1 MSETFPWPVRS
12 GNTMRI
18 ANVVGAL
25 ADLGPVDLFA
35 LVDPS
40 RTEDCTV
47 PVDAPVDKV
56 EVAWRP
62 LSRYGGIRRASWLV
76 SGSSPAELF
85 GWDHDDVR
93 RRLRRWAAP
102 QYDLVWFERA
112 GAHVALRDE
121 IAAPAIVDLDDLEDA
136 KILDR
141 LSSNGHARSG
151 GQGVQ
156 RPAHL
161 ARTVLARV
169 NARRWR
175 DLQRAVAR
183 SVDKVVVCSQVDA
196 ERLGVANAVVVPN
209 GYDAPAA
216 PLGRATAGQPP
227 ALLFAGLLTYPPNV
241 DAARYLVADVGP
253 RLRTRLPDAVI
264 HLVGKADGRVRALH
278 DPPHVLSTG
287 WADDM
292 ATELARADVVVV
304 PVRYSSGTRIK
315 ILEAFA
321 HRIPVVSTRAG
332 VAGLDAVAD
341 EHLLVADDPSAFA
354 DACHAVLTDDALR
367 ARLVDAAHARFL
379 ERYQWSTVR
388 RSVTALAADTVQ
400 AAGSVLP
407 DRVQDG

>member
-1 MSETFPWPVRS
+1 MVSETFPWPVRS

-25 ADLGPVDLFA
+25 AELGPVDLFA
-35 LVDPS
+35 LVDPA

-47 PVDAPVDKV
+47 PADAPVDRV

-62 LSRYGGIRRASWLV
+62 RSRYAGLRRASWLV
-76 SGSSPAELF
+76 SGTFPAELF
-85 GWDHDDVR
+85 GWDHDTVR

-102 QYDLVWFERA
+102 RYDLVWFERA

-121 IAAPAIVDLDDLEDA
+121 ITAPAIVDLDDLEDA

-141 LSSNGHARSG
+141 LSSNGHLSPG
-151 GQGVQ
+151 MSQ
-156 RPAHL
+156 RHHPGDL
-161 ARTVLARV
+161 ARTMLARV

-196 ERLGVANAVVVPN
+196 DRLGVANAVVVSN
-209 GYDAPAA
+209 GYDAPGA
-216 PLGRATAGQPP
+216 PLGRPTTGQPP

-241 DAARYLVADVGP
+241 DAARYLVAEVGP
-253 RLRTRLPDAVI
+253 RVRRRLPDAVI
-264 HLVGKADGRVRALH
+264 HLVGKADGRVRELH

-292 ATELARADVVVV
+292 ATALARADVVVV

-321 HRIPVVSTRAG
+321 HRIPVVATRAG
-332 VAGLDAVAD
+332 VAGLDAVAGQ
-341 EHLLVADDPSAFA
+341 HLLVADDPDAFA

-388 RSVTALAADTVQ
+388 RSVTALAADT
-400 AAGSVLP
+400 AHAG
-407 DRVQDG
+407 

>member
-25 ADLGPVDLFA
+25 ADLGAVDLFA
-35 LVDPS
+35 LVDPT

-47 PVDAPVDKV
+47 PADAPVDRV

-62 LSRYGGIRRASWLV
+62 RSRYGGLRRASWLV
-76 SGSSPAELF
+76 SGGLPAELF
-85 GWDHDDVR
+85 GWDHAAVR
-93 RRLRRWAAP
+93 GRLRRWAAP
-102 QYDLVWFERA
+102 HYDLVWYERA
-112 GAHVALRDE
+112 GAYVALRDE

-141 LSSNGHARSG
+141 LSSNGHAGPSSSRARQTG
-151 GQGVQ
+151 D
-156 RPAHL
+156 L
-161 ARTVLARV
+161 ARGVLARV

-175 DLQRAVAR
+175 DLQRGVAR

-196 ERLGVANAVVVPN
+196 DRLGVGNAVVVSN
-209 GYDAPAA
+209 GYDAPDL
-216 PLGRATAGQPP
+216 PLGRATTGQPP

-241 DAARYLVADVGP
+241 DAARYLVAEIGP
-253 RLRTRLPDAVI
+253 RLREHLPDAVI
-264 HLVGKADGRVRALH
+264 HLVGKADGRVRELH

-292 ATELARADVVVV
+292 STELARADVVVV

-321 HRIPVVSTRAG
+321 HRIPVVATRAG

-341 EHLLVADDPSAFA
+341 YHLLVADDPSCFA
-354 DACHAVLTDDALR
+354 DACYAVLTDDALR

-388 RSVTALAADTVQ
+388 RSVTALAADTAQ
-400 AAGSVLP
+400 G
-407 DRVQDG
+407 G

>member
-1 MSETFPWPVRS
+1 
-12 GNTMRI
+12 MRI

-25 ADLGPVDLFA
+25 AELGPVDLFA
-35 LVDPS
+35 LVDRA

-47 PVDAPVDKV
+47 PGDAPVERV

-62 LSRYGGIRRASWLV
+62 RSRYSGLRRASWLV
-76 SGSSPAELF
+76 SGAFPAELF
-85 GWDHDDVR
+85 GWDHDAVR

-102 QYDLVWFERA
+102 HYDLVWYERA
-112 GAHVALRDE
+112 GSHFALRDE

-141 LSSNGHARSG
+141 LTSNGQVGPGSSL
-151 GQGVQ
+151 VQ
-156 RPAHL
+156 HPADL
-161 ARTVLARV
+161 ARGALARV

-175 DLQRAVAR
+175 DLQRSVAR
-183 SVDKVVVCSQVDA
+183 SVDKVVVCSQADA
-196 ERLGVANAVVVPN
+196 DRLGVANAVVVAN
-209 GYDAPAA
+209 GYDAPGV
-216 PLGRATAGQPP
+216 PLGRASAGQPP

-241 DAARYLVADVGP
+241 DAARYLVAEVAP
-253 RLRTRLPDAVI
+253 RLRERLPDAVV
-264 HLVGKADGRVRALH
+264 HLVGKADGRVRELH

-321 HRIPVVSTRAG
+321 HRIPVVATGAG

-341 EHLLVADDPSAFA
+341 QHLLVADDPSAFA
-354 DACHAVLTDDALR
+354 EACYAVLTDDALR

-388 RSVTALAADTVQ
+388 RSVTALAADT
-400 AAGSVLP
+400 AHCS
-407 DRVQDG
+407 

>member
-1 MSETFPWPVRS
+1 
-12 GNTMRI
+12 MRI

-25 ADLGPVDLFA
+25 AELGPVDLFA
-35 LVDPS
+35 LVDRA

-47 PVDAPVDKV
+47 PGDAPVERV

-62 LSRYGGIRRASWLV
+62 RSRYSGLRRASWLV
-76 SGSSPAELF
+76 SGAFPAELF
-85 GWDHDDVR
+85 GWDHDAVR

-102 QYDLVWFERA
+102 HYDLVWYERA
-112 GAHVALRDE
+112 GSHFALRDE

-141 LSSNGHARSG
+141 LTSNGHVRPGSSL
-151 GQGVQ
+151 VQ
-156 RPAHL
+156 HL
-161 ARTVLARV
+161 ADLARGALARV

-175 DLQRAVAR
+175 DLQRSVAR
-183 SVDKVVVCSQVDA
+183 SVDKVVVCSQADA
-196 ERLGVANAVVVPN
+196 DRLGVANAVVVAN
-209 GYDAPAA
+209 GYDAPGV
-216 PLGRATAGQPP
+216 PLGRASAGQPP

-241 DAARYLVADVGP
+241 DAARYLVAEVAP
-253 RLRTRLPDAVI
+253 RLRERLPDAVV
-264 HLVGKADGRVRALH
+264 HLVGKADGRVRELH

-321 HRIPVVSTRAG
+321 HRIPVVATGAG

-341 EHLLVADDPSAFA
+341 QHLLVADDPSAFA
-354 DACHAVLTDDALR
+354 EACYAVLTDDALR

-388 RSVTALAADTVQ
+388 RSVTALAADT
-400 AAGSVLP
+400 AHCS
-407 DRVQDG
+407 

>member
-1 MSETFPWPVRS
+1 VRTLVVSETFPWPVRS

-18 ANVVGAL
+18 ANVLGAL
-25 ADLGPVDLFA
+25 AELGPVDLFA
-35 LVDPS
+35 LVDPT
-40 RTEDCTV
+40 RTEDCAV
-47 PVDAPVDKV
+47 PADAPVERV

-62 LSRYGGIRRASWLV
+62 RSRYSGLRRASWLV
-76 SGSSPAELF
+76 TGAFPAELF
-85 GWDHDDVR
+85 GWDHDTVR
-93 RRLRRWAAP
+93 RRFRRWAAP
-102 QYDLVWFERA
+102 HYDLVWYERA

-141 LSSNGHARSG
+141 LSSNGHTGPGSSL
-151 GQGVQ
+151 VQ
-156 RPAHL
+156 HPADL
-161 ARTVLARV
+161 ARGALARV

-175 DLQRAVAR
+175 DLQRSVAR
-183 SVDKVVVCSQVDA
+183 SVDKVVVCSRADA
-196 ERLGVANAVVVPN
+196 ERLGVANAVVVAN
-209 GYDAPAA
+209 GYDAPGV
-216 PLGRATAGQPP
+216 PLGRASAGRPP

-241 DAARYLVADVGP
+241 DAARYLVAEVAP
-253 RLRTRLPDAVI
+253 RLRERLPDAVV
-264 HLVGKADGRVRALH
+264 HLVGKADGRVRELH

-321 HRIPVVSTRAG
+321 HRIPVVATHAG

-341 EHLLVADDPSAFA
+341 QHLLVADDPSAFA
-354 DACHAVLTDDALR
+354 DACHAALTDDALR
-367 ARLVDAAHARFL
+367 ARLVEAAHARFL

-388 RSVTALAADTVQ
+388 RSVTALAADTAQ
-400 AAGSVLP
+400 G
-407 DRVQDG
+407 G

>member
-1 MSETFPWPVRS
+1 
-12 GNTMRI
+12 MRI

-35 LVDPS
+35 LVDPA
-40 RTEDCTV
+40 RTEDCAV
-47 PVDAPVDKV
+47 PADAPVDKV

-62 LSRYGGIRRASWLV
+62 RSRYGGLRRASWLV
-76 SGSSPAELF
+76 SGGLPAELF
-85 GWDHDDVR
+85 GWDHEAVR
-93 RRLRRWAAP
+93 HQLRRWAAP
-102 QYDLVWFERA
+102 RYDLVWYERA

-141 LSSNGHARSG
+141 LSSNGHAPLG
-151 GQGVQ
+151 GSAAQ

-161 ARTVLARV
+161 ARTALARV

-196 ERLGVANAVVVPN
+196 DRLGVANAVVVSN
-209 GYDAPAA
+209 GYDAPGV
-216 PLGRATAGQPP
+216 PLGRASAGQPP
-227 ALLFAGLLTYPPNV
+227 SLLFAGLLTYPPNV
-241 DAARYLVADVGP
+241 DAARYLVNEVAP
-253 RLRTRLPDAVI
+253 RLRTRLPDAVV
-264 HLVGKADGRVRALH
+264 HLVGKADGRVRELH
-278 DPPHVLSTG
+278 DPPHVLATG

-292 ATELARADVVVV
+292 TTELARADVVVV

-321 HRIPVVSTRAG
+321 HRIPVVATRAG

-341 EHLLVADDPSAFA
+341 RHLLVADSPSAFA
-354 DACHAVLTDDALR
+354 DACHAALTDDALR

-388 RSVTALAADTVQ
+388 RSVTALATDT
-400 AAGSVLP
+400 ARDS
-407 DRVQDG
+407 

>member
-1 MSETFPWPVRS
+1 VSETFPWPVRS

-35 LVDPS
+35 LVDPA
-40 RTEDCTV
+40 RTEDCAV
-47 PVDAPVDKV
+47 PADAPVDKV

-62 LSRYGGIRRASWLV
+62 RSRYGGLRRASWLV
-76 SGSSPAELF
+76 SGGLPAELF
-85 GWDHDDVR
+85 GWDHEAVR
-93 RRLRRWAAP
+93 HQLRRWAAP
-102 QYDLVWFERA
+102 RYDLVWYERA

-141 LSSNGHARSG
+141 LSSNGHAPLG
-151 GQGVQ
+151 GSAAQ

-161 ARTVLARV
+161 ARTALARV

-196 ERLGVANAVVVPN
+196 DRLGVANAVVVSN
-209 GYDAPAA
+209 GYDAPGV
-216 PLGRATAGQPP
+216 PLGRASAGQPP
-227 ALLFAGLLTYPPNV
+227 SLLFAGLLTYPPNV
-241 DAARYLVADVGP
+241 DAARYLVNEVAP
-253 RLRTRLPDAVI
+253 RLRTRLPDAVV
-264 HLVGKADGRVRALH
+264 HLVGMAEGRVRELH
-278 DPPHVLSTG
+278 DPPHVLATG

-292 ATELARADVVVV
+292 TTELARADVVVV

-321 HRIPVVSTRAG
+321 HRIPVVATRAG

-341 EHLLVADDPSAFA
+341 RHLLVADSPSAFA
-354 DACHAVLTDDALR
+354 DACHAALTDDALR

-388 RSVTALAADTVQ
+388 RSVTALATDT
-400 AAGSVLP
+400 ARDS
-407 DRVQDG
+407 

>member
-35 LVDPS
+35 LVDPT

-47 PVDAPVDKV
+47 PADAPVARV

-62 LSRYGGIRRASWLV
+62 RSRYGGLRRASWLV
-76 SGSSPAELF
+76 SGGLPAELF
-85 GWDHDDVR
+85 GWDHAAVR
-93 RRLRRWAAP
+93 DRLRRWAAP
-102 QYDLVWFERA
+102 QYDLVWYERA

-141 LSSNGHARSG
+141 LSSNGHAGPSSSRA
-151 GQGVQ
+151 QH
-156 RPAHL
+156 PADL
-161 ARTVLARV
+161 ARGVLARV

-175 DLQRAVAR
+175 DLQRGVAR

-196 ERLGVANAVVVPN
+196 DRLGVRNAVVVSN
-209 GYDAPAA
+209 GYDAPDM
-216 PLGRATAGQPP
+216 PLGRATTGQPP

-241 DAARYLVADVGP
+241 DAARYLVAEIGP
-253 RLRTRLPDAVI
+253 RLREHLPDAVI
-264 HLVGKADGRVRALH
+264 HLVGKADGRVRELH

-292 ATELARADVVVV
+292 STELARADVVVV

-321 HRIPVVSTRAG
+321 HRIPVVATRAG

-341 EHLLVADDPSAFA
+341 YHLLVADDPSAFA
-354 DACHAVLTDDALR
+354 DACHAVLTDDGLR
-367 ARLVDAAHARFL
+367 TRLVDAAHARFL

-388 RSVTALAADTVQ
+388 RSVTALAADTAQ
-400 AAGSVLP
+400 RS
-407 DRVQDG
+407 

>member
-1 MSETFPWPVRS
+1 MRTLVVSETFPWPVRS

-25 ADLGPVDLFA
+25 AELGPVDLFA
-35 LVDPS
+35 LVDPA

-47 PVDAPVDKV
+47 PADAPVDRV

-62 LSRYGGIRRASWLV
+62 RSRYGGLRRATWLV
-76 SGSSPAELF
+76 SGSVPAELF
-85 GWDHDDVR
+85 GWDDDAVR
-93 RRLRRWAAP
+93 RRLRRWATAR
-102 QYDLVWFERA
+102 YDLVWFERL
-112 GAHVALRDE
+112 GAHVALRGE
-121 IAAPAIVDLDDLEDA
+121 VVAPAIVDLDDLEDA

-141 LSSNGHARSG
+141 LSSNGHVAPGSSRSQYPG
-151 GQGVQ
+151 
-156 RPAHL
+156 HL

-183 SVDKVVVCSQVDA
+183 SVEKVVVCSRADA
-196 ERLGVANAVVVPN
+196 ERLNVPNSVVVSN

-216 PLGRATAGQPP
+216 PLGRAAVGRPP
-227 ALLFAGLLTYPPNV
+227 TLLFAGLLTYPPNV
-241 DAARYLVADVGP
+241 DAARYLAVEVAPEV
-253 RLRTRLPDAVI
+253 RIRLPEAVV
-264 HLVGKADGRVRALH
+264 HLVGKADARVRQLH
-278 DPPHVLSTG
+278 DPPRVLATG

-292 ATELARADVVVV
+292 TTELAHADVVVV

-332 VAGLDAVAD
+332 MAGLDAVAG
-341 EHLLVADDPSAFA
+341 EHLLVADDPGAFA
-354 DACHAVLTDDALR
+354 DACYLALTDAGRR
-367 ARLVDAAHARFL
+367 ARLVDAAHAFFL

-388 RSVTALAADTVQ
+388 RSITALAAHI
-400 AAGSVLP
+400 AKEG
-407 DRVQDG
+407 

>member
-1 MSETFPWPVRS
+1 
-12 GNTMRI
+12 MRI

-25 ADLGPVDLFA
+25 AELGPVDLFA
-35 LVDPS
+35 LVDRA
-40 RTEDCTV
+40 RTEDCAV
-47 PVDAPVDKV
+47 PGDAPVERV

-62 LSRYGGIRRASWLV
+62 RSRYSGLRRASWLV
-76 SGSSPAELF
+76 SGAFPAELF
-85 GWDHDDVR
+85 GWDHDAVR

-102 QYDLVWFERA
+102 HYDLVWYERA
-112 GAHVALRDE
+112 GSHFALRDE

-141 LSSNGHARSG
+141 LTSNGHVRPGSSL
-151 GQGVQ
+151 VQ
-156 RPAHL
+156 HL
-161 ARTVLARV
+161 ADLARGALARV

-175 DLQRAVAR
+175 DLQRSVAR
-183 SVDKVVVCSQVDA
+183 SVDKVVVCSQADA
-196 ERLGVANAVVVPN
+196 DRLGVANAVVVAN
-209 GYDAPAA
+209 GYDAPGV
-216 PLGRATAGQPP
+216 PLGRASAGQPP

-241 DAARYLVADVGP
+241 DAARYLVAEVAP
-253 RLRTRLPDAVI
+253 RLRERLPDAVV
-264 HLVGKADGRVRALH
+264 HLVGKADGRVRELH

-321 HRIPVVSTRAG
+321 HRIPVVATGAG

-341 EHLLVADDPSAFA
+341 QHLLVADDPSAFA
-354 DACHAVLTDDALR
+354 EACYAVLTDDALR

-388 RSVTALAADTVQ
+388 RSVTALAADT
-400 AAGSVLP
+400 AHCS
-407 DRVQDG
+407 